1 MAGERA
7 EVEPL
12 RADEALA
19 LLDRIDDA
27 AFVVDAEFRVRWG
40 NARAA
45 AFFGLSLAQ
54 ARGQSVLDLFPD
66 TRGGPIEALYRSVL
80 ADGARVSEEVDYPR
94 TKQRLS
100 IAVEPFGDGLVA
112 FYRDVTRR
120 HLAERRLRD
129 NARRYRVMAEH
140 VSDVLSVASPE
151 GVCLWISP
159 SVDAALGF
167 RPDELLGRNLRDLI
181 HPDDLAEIDRM
192 AALGTDLFAP
202 MRMTFRQ
209 RRKDGSWR
217 YAEATGRLLPGPD
230 GRPSESIFVIRDMSE
245 QQQAREALER
255 ALEQAQATA
264 RAKTAFLANMSHEIR
279 TPMNGVI
286 GMTSLLLGTRLDD
299 EQRRFVDVIRQ
310 SGHSLLAVINDILDF
325 SKVEAGHLALE
336 PTPVDLRRLVE
347 GAADVVTGSVSG
359 RPVELVVDLDP
370 AVPLA
375 IEVDGDRVRQILV
388 NLLGNA
394 TKFTERGEVVVRAS
408 VVPGAPEGQS
418 QLRFEVRDTGIGIDP
433 AELPRLFQPFT
444 QVDGS
449 RTRRHGGTG
458 LGLSISARLATLLG
472 SELLA
477 ESELGKGSRFYFD
490 LTAPVCAP
498 PTHRRAPASPTSI
511 IGLRV
516 VVVDD
521 NQTNREGL
529 ERQLRGWR
537 ADPVCF
543 ARPSEALEWLRS
555 GGEADLALLDMQMP
569 EMDGLELAEA
579 IASLRPSLP
588 LLLLS
593 SLGQRVD
600 ARHVFEVLLKPV
612 KQRDLFDAICGAVD
626 GVLGLGVPTPTD
638 LPAVGVGANLEVLLA
653 EDNPVNAMVAELMLQ
668 RMNVRVDTVADGLGV
683 LRAFELRP
691 YDVVLMDIHMPELDG
706 LEATKRL
713 RALPLARQPYVVAL
727 TANAMQE
734 DRDRAFSAGVD
745 DYVAKPF
752 SPDELVQVFARAYE
766 KRANAEAFARG
777 QSSG

>member
-7 EVEPL
+7 EAQPL
-12 RADEALA
+12 RAEEAYA

-27 AFVVDAEFRVRWG
+27 AFVVDASLCVRWG

-45 AFFGLSLAQ
+45 AFFGLSLEQ
-54 ARGQSVLDLFPD
+54 ARGQNVLDLFPD

-80 ADGARVSEEVDYPR
+80 ADGTRVSEEIDYPR
-94 TKQRLS
+94 TKRRLA
-100 IAVEPFGDGLVA
+100 ITVERFGEGLLA
-112 FYRDVTRR
+112 FYQDVTRR
-120 HLAERRLRD
+120 HLAERQLRD

-159 SVDAALGF
+159 SVESALGF
-167 RPDELLGRNLRDLI
+167 RADELVGRNLRDLV
-181 HPDDLAEIDRM
+181 HPDDLSQIDRM
-192 AALGTDLFAP
+192 AEMSTDVFAP
-202 MRMTFRQ
+202 MRLAFRQ
-209 RRKDGSWR
+209 LRKDGSWR
-217 YAEATGRLLPGPD
+217 FAEATGRLLPGPD

-255 ALEQAQATA
+255 ALAQAQATA

-310 SGHSLLAVINDILDF
+310 SGHSLLSVINDILDF
-325 SKVEAGHLALE
+325 SKIEAGHLTLE

-347 GAADVVTGSVSG
+347 GAADVVAGGLSG

-370 AVPLA
+370 AVPMA
-375 IEVDGDRVRQILV
+375 IEVDGDRVRQVLV

-394 TKFTERGEVVVRAS
+394 TKFTERGEVVARAT
-408 VVPGAPEGQS
+408 VVPGAPEGQCTI
-418 QLRFEVRDTGIGIDP
+418 RFEVRDTGVGIDP
-433 AELPRLFQPFT
+433 DELPRLFQPFT
-444 QVDGS
+444 QADGS

-472 SELLA
+472 SELRA
-477 ESELGKGSRFYFD
+477 ESEPGKGSRFYFD
-490 LTAPVCAP
+490 VTGPICAP
-498 PTHRRAPASPTSI
+498 PVRRRVPTSPTRV
-511 IGLRV
+511 IGMRI

-521 NQTNREGL
+521 NQTNREVL

-537 ADPVCF
+537 AEPICF
-543 ARPSEALEWLRS
+543 AQPSEALDWLRR

-569 EMDGLELAEA
+569 EMDGLALAEA
-579 IASLRPSLP
+579 IAELQPMLP

-600 ARHVFEVLLKPV
+600 SRYVFDVLIKPV

-626 GVLGLGVPTPTD
+626 GVMGLGVPTPTD
-638 LPAVGVGANLEVLLA
+638 LPAVGIGANLEVLLA

-713 RALPLARQPYVVAL
+713 RALPLERQPYVVAL

-752 SPDELVQVFARAYE
+752 SPDDLVRVFARAYE
-766 KRANAEAFARG
+766 KRARAGQAAGG
-777 QSSG
+777 QSRG